1 MVQYF
6 KLIVLVLLLSVGMGS
21 LGSAESDSTEPD
33 TFNRLVG
40 VDLFGDDLTSNGV
53 KGISLA
59 ECETLCLNDN
69 SCKAYSF
76 VNDKQWCFPKH
87 GVGEAQDNVKVSS
100 GTRELPL
107 VLVNEVHGKLN
118 EFYGADAC
126 SLREVYEDWN
136 GIDYISLENGVRLYF
151 ILCGRGGVGNYIWIK
166 STPINIPTNNEGKI
180 FYRHYDPIYFP
191 FPTTF
196 EENIE
201 DIGIIPYSHYRLDHN
216 FRQVGDG
223 TPAGS
228 FNHELKTI
236 SATYCDNGH
245 CEFATRFTWEYTATN
260 GFILKEINMDTEA
273 GYEGGWNIKLAPAF
287 IDQNILQK

>member
-6 KLIVLVLLLSVGMGS
+6 RLIGLALLLSVGVGS

-53 KGISLA
+53 KGVSLA

-107 VLVNEVHGKLN
+107 SCED
-118 EFYGADAC
+118 GASNMA
-126 SLREVYEDWN
+126 EVYQCLDDQRALELTNIFDELSEQLLSAGLSDKLQFLQSSQNAWTASTKLYCHTLMQLSQPKLGMYAKDIQN
-136 GIDYISLENGVRLYF
+136 NCHTELTNRRIQDLSLLLGALV
-151 ILCGRGGVGNYIWIK
+151 
-166 STPINIPTNNEGKI
+166 
-180 FYRHYDPIYFP
+180 
-191 FPTTF
+191 
-196 EENIE
+196 EENFV
-201 DIGIIPYSHYRLDHN
+201 YW
-216 FRQVGDG
+216 Q
-223 TPAGS
+223 
-228 FNHELKTI
+228 
-236 SATYCDNGH
+236 
-245 CEFATRFTWEYTATN
+245 
-260 GFILKEINMDTEA
+260 
-273 GYEGGWNIKLAPAF
+273 
-287 IDQNILQK
+287 